1 VQEVIRPSSGKPF
14 APNAGFQLSTA
25 QHKQLV
31 EAFWTAARKSFPLIV
46 LTGPE
51 GVGKT
56 ALVRHLK
63 WVAPPDVSVA
73 NISAEGTGRSELRA
87 IAAAAERPLAARS
100 GATGPSNIES
110 LIEDYKRHL
119 LLIFDDAEK
128 FVDGSLN
135 VLIEFLELGSKGPSA
150 PTLLLVGSPR
160 LEALLMGSR
169 FSALMRRRGVLFRF
183 HPMTAEETS
192 AYIRRRLQIAGLDP
206 ETFDD
211 AAVEIIH
218 RAAFGLPKQVDSLC
232 SKALAAMLDDGRQ
245 TVDSAQLEA
254 AVARAHG
261 KSPSIRLTDL
271 KNDRRPSEIDQSKLE
286 NSSIDEST
294 RDQLGFLPVVEPS
307 EFVFL
312 SRDRLE
318 ASGSAGEPGF
328 GPIAGIGPKN
338 ESLPI
343 LQPADSQ
350 RPGREKAPQNG
361 AQPPHIAKAAAP
373 SVVGGIGQ
381 EMQSAPEPRHRSLFA
396 SRTGQVSA
404 ALGGVAA
411 TAILGIAIAAML
423 GGGRIDGFFR
433 GAGGEPHQGGEA
445 EISGAGTASA
455 VDLSPS
461 SGRIPSTSGFND
473 GAYGEVASAQI
484 GVPADGPVASK
495 LWQHAGGSLD
505 TASLLLDELETV
517 PPDQVAADQFF
528 RQGLELAIRD
538 RRAAVVA
545 FSRAAIR
552 GHARSAYYLGQIYET
567 GDGVPADTA
576 LARAW
581 YALAGDHARARQ
593 RLAELTEQRVAFEQN
608 GESQAEPPPQL
619 AFAERSSAGILDLVW
634 IADRGAASAGGYIV
648 ELAEEPEGSPV
659 IRAFAEVSALRLAY
673 PDTDEL
679 WWRVTPVGRTAAS
692 SWQRVPYAD

>member
-1 VQEVIRPSSGKPF
+1 VQELIRPSSGKPF
-14 APNAGFQLSTA
+14 APNAGFHLSTA

-51 GVGKT
+51 GVGKSV
-56 ALVRHLK
+56 LVRHLTMA
-63 WVAPPDVSVA
+63 APPDVSVV
-73 NISAEGTGRSELRA
+73 NISAESTGRSGLRA
-87 IAAAAERPLAARS
+87 IAAAAKRPTAARPGVDS
-100 GATGPSNIES
+100 PSKTVS
-110 LIEDYKRHL
+110 LIDENERHI
-119 LLIFDDAEK
+119 LLIVDDAEE
-128 FVDGSLN
+128 FLERNLD
-135 VLIEFLELGSKGPSA
+135 VLIELLEPGSKGPSA

-160 LEALLMGSR
+160 LEALLTGSR
-169 FSALMRRRGVLFRF
+169 FSALMRRRGVIFRF

-211 AAVEIIH
+211 AGVEIIH
-218 RAAFGLPKQVDSLC
+218 RAAFGLPKQVDVLC

-254 AVARAHG
+254 AVALTHG
-261 KSPSIRLTDL
+261 ESPSIRLMEV
-271 KNDRRPSEIDQSKLE
+271 KNDRRASEIDQSKLE
-286 NSSIDEST
+286 NSSIGDFT

-312 SRDRLE
+312 SRDRPE
-318 ASGSAGEPGF
+318 ASGSAGEPGS
-328 GPIAGIGPKN
+328 GALAGNGPKN
-338 ESLPI
+338 EFLPI

-361 AQPPHIAKAAAP
+361 AEPPLVAKAAAP
-373 SVVGGIGQ
+373 SVVGGSGQ
-381 EMQSAPEPRHRSLFA
+381 GKKSAPEPRHRSLFA
-396 SRTGQVSA
+396 SRMGQVSVV
-404 ALGGVAA
+404 LGGVAA

-423 GGGRIDGFFR
+423 GGGRINGFFR

-445 EISGAGTASA
+445 EISGVETASA
-455 VDLSPS
+455 VDLAPSPN
-461 SGRIPSTSGFND
+461 RIPIASGFND
-473 GAYGEVASAQI
+473 GADGDVPSVQI
-484 GVPADGPVASK
+484 GVPADGAVASN

-505 TASLLLDELETV
+505 AADPLFDELETV
-517 PPDQVAADQFF
+517 SPDQVAADQFF
-528 RQGLELAIRD
+528 RQGLEVAIRD
-538 RRAAVVA
+538 RRTAVVA

-593 RLAELTEQRVAFEQN
+593 RLTELAEQRVSFEQN
-608 GESQAEPPPQL
+608 GESQADLPPQL

-634 IADRGAASAGGYIV
+634 IADRGAESADGYIV
-648 ELAEEPEGSPV
+648 ELAEAPEGSPV
-659 IRAFAEVSALRLAY
+659 LRAFAEVSALRFAY

>member
-1 VQEVIRPSSGKPF
+1 M
-14 APNAGFQLSTA
+14 
-25 QHKQLV
+25 
-31 EAFWTAARKSFPLIV
+31 
-46 LTGPE
+46 
-51 GVGKT
+51 
-56 ALVRHLK
+56 
-63 WVAPPDVSVA
+63 D
-73 NISAEGTGRSELRA
+73 
-87 IAAAAERPLAARS
+87 
-100 GATGPSNIES
+100 
-110 LIEDYKRHL
+110 
-119 LLIFDDAEK
+119 
-128 FVDGSLN
+128 
-135 VLIEFLELGSKGPSA
+135 
-150 PTLLLVGSPR
+150 
-160 LEALLMGSR
+160 SR

-192 AYIRRRLQIAGLDP
+192 AYIRRRLQITGLDP

-218 RAAFGLPKQVDSLC
+218 RATFGLPKQVDVLC

-254 AVARAHG
+254 AVALMHG
-261 KSPSIRLTDL
+261 KRPSIRLTEV
-271 KNDRRPSEIDQSKLE
+271 KNDKRASEIDQSKLE
-286 NSSIDEST
+286 NFSIDDFD

-312 SRDRLE
+312 SRDRPE
-318 ASGSAGEPGF
+318 ASGSVGEPAF
-328 GPIAGIGPKN
+328 GPMADNGPKN

-343 LQPADSQ
+343 LQPSESQ
-350 RPGREKAPQNG
+350 PPGREKTPQNG
-361 AQPPHIAKAAAP
+361 AEPPLFEKAAAP
-373 SVVGGIGQ
+373 SFAGESGQ
-381 EMQSAPEPRHRSLFA
+381 GKKSAPEPRHRSLLA

-473 GAYGEVASAQI
+473 GADGDVPSAQI
-484 GVPADGPVASK
+484 SVPADGAVASK

-505 TASLLLDELETV
+505 AADPLFDELETV
-517 PPDQVAADQFF
+517 PPDEVAADQFF
-528 RQGLELAIRD
+528 RQGLEVAIQD

-593 RLAELTEQRVAFEQN
+593 RLTELAEQRVSFEQN
-608 GESQAEPPPQL
+608 EESQVVPPPLL

-634 IADRGAASAGGYIV
+634 IADRGAESADGYIV
-648 ELAEEPEGSPV
+648 ELAEAPEGPPV
-659 IRAFAEVSALRLAY
+659 LRAFAEVSALRFAY
-673 PDTDEL
+673 PDSDEL
-679 WWRVTPVGRTAAS
+679 WWRVTPVGGTAAS